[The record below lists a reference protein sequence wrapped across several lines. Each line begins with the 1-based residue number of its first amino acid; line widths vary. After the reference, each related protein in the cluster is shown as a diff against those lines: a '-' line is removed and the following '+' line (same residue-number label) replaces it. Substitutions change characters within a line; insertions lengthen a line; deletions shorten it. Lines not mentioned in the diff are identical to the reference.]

1 MFTSFLKTIRSS
13 SGRASPNSALE
24 YGQPSSDHNKSSMP
38 GSFYGLSPPLN
49 TLQSSASSNKHS
61 SHTDARSPPTLSPL
75 IRGLDS
81 LHLDETIT
89 RLDSP
94 TEEIIPLSPQL
105 EHIDT
110 LITAA
115 TMTSE
120 PIDTSGHARLF
131 VSSSEFYEQQ
141 ESSVPDS
148 PQSLDMLTVMQSLN
162 AVFISNKTRPL
173 PAFRPSHQFGRQSH
187 LQSGR
192 NRKLTSP
199 SPVVPASPVKGLC
212 KVGSGEA
219 ELIAELSEN
228 LRSFQ
233 VDVLDDAF
241 DTCTEAAKYK
251 KTDEALAFVK
261 HALAHLVTLE
271 NRATSRAKMADRRGG
286 ECTGDVTKEIRESL
300 THKLRTFHAQLSLL
314 HATFLTKPSEVIN
327 ADYVYN
333 NSFMKSNPINQVL
346 VLLAVICNMI
356 IGLSTEQCT
365 FLLHT
370 AIQCVKL
377 GMSTASSCGSDDF
390 TPSQKAII
398 NGMPTSLSAALKRFG
413 ADGRFD
419 MYASCP
425 SCCYNNKATPLSGP
439 DQYDYPETCLNQI
452 VGETGVSICGT
463 NLLTRRRDGSQQPI
477 KPYLVNSLADYL
489 TRCLADERYLQ
500 QSIAASDHAF
510 EVGSCCEDLS

>member
-49 TLQSSASSNKHS
+49 TLQSSASSNKDS
-61 SHTDARSPPTLSPL
+61 SHADARSSPALSPL

-89 RLDSP
+89 RLDTP

-105 EHIDT
+105 EHLDT

-131 VSSSEFYEQQ
+131 VSSSEFYEQR

-148 PQSLDMLTVMQSLN
+148 LQSLDILNAMQSLN
-162 AVFISNKTRPL
+162 AVFTSSKTRPL
-173 PAFRPSHQFGRQSH
+173 PASRPSRQFGRQTH
-187 LQSGR
+187 LRSGTDG
-192 NRKLTSP
+192 KSGSLSL
-199 SPVVPASPVKGLC
+199 VVPASPAKGLS

-219 ELIAELSEN
+219 ELLAELSEN
-228 LRSFQ
+228 LCSFQ
-233 VDVLDDAF
+233 VEVLDDAF
-241 DTCTEAAKYK
+241 DTCTKAAKYK
-251 KTDEALAFVK
+251 KIDEASAFVK
-261 HALAHLVTLE
+261 HALAQLVTLE
-271 NRATSRAKMADRRGG
+271 KRATSRAKMADRRGG
-286 ECTGDVTKEIRESL
+286 ECTGDVTDEIRESL
-300 THKLRTFHAQLSLL
+300 TQRLRTFHAQLSLL
-314 HATFLTKPSEVIN
+314 DATFLTKPSEVIN

-390 TPSQKAII
+390 TSSQKAII
-398 NGMPTSLSAALKRFG
+398 NGMPTSLSVALKRFG
-413 ADGRFD
+413 TDGRFD
-419 MYASCP
+419 
-425 SCCYNNKATPLSGP
+425 LP

-452 VGETGVSICGT
+452 VGETGVSICGAK
-463 NLLTRRRDGSQQPI
+463 LLTRRRDGSQQPI
-477 KPYLVNSLADYL
+477 KPYLLKVNLAQL
-489 TRCLADERYLQ
+489 MLHTLLQ
-500 QSIAASDHAF
+500 QI
-510 EVGSCCEDLS
+510 GCQTT